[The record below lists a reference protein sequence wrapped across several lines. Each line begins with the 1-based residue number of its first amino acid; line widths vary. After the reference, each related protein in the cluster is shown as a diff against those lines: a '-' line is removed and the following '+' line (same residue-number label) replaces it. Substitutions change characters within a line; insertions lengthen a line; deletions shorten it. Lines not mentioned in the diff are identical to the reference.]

1 MRKILVGAV
10 AMVLIGAPAC
20 AEPAL
25 LHAAGSLKAAL
36 GDVADAFTREHDIE
50 VERVFG
56 ASGLL
61 RERMEGGEAA
71 QLFASANMQHPQI
84 LADAGQAGPVVL
96 FARNQLCALA
106 GEGVDVETDTLL
118 DRMLEDGIRV
128 GTSTPEADPSGDY
141 AWESFVR
148 AEAVRPGARGVLE
161 GKAMTLTG
169 GPDSPRPP
177 EGRNTYAW
185 VMDEGQADIFL
196 TYCTNAVIA
205 QREVPGL
212 QIVPLPK
219 ELAVGADY
227 GLTVLNDAP
236 EAAWKLA
243 FYILSTSGQQ
253 ILADHGFDAPGLI
266 EHE

>member
-1 MRKILVGAV
+1 MNRILVGAV
-10 AMVLIGAPAC
+10 AMVFLGMPAQ
-20 AEPAL
+20 AETAL

-36 GDVADAFTREHDIE
+36 GEVADQFTGEQNIE
-50 VERVFG
+50 IERVFG

-61 RERMEGGEAA
+61 RERMEDGEAA
-71 QLFASANMQHPQI
+71 QVFASANMEHPQM
-84 LADAGQAGPVVL
+84 LAEAGQAGPVVL

-106 GEGVDVETDTLL
+106 SRDVEVTTDTLL
-118 DRMLEDGIRV
+118 DRMLDPSIRV
-128 GTSTPEADPSGDY
+128 GTSTPKADPSGDY
-141 AWESFVR
+141 AWESFAR
-148 AEAVRPGARGVLE
+148 ADEVQAGARETLE

-205 QREVPGL
+205 QKEVPAL
-212 QIVPLPK
+212 QIVALPE

-227 GLTVLNDAP
+227 GMTV
-236 EAAWKLA
+236 
-243 FYILSTSGQQ
+243 
-253 ILADHGFDAPGLI
+253 
-266 EHE
+266 

>member
-1 MRKILVGAV
+1 
-10 AMVLIGAPAC
+10 MVLLGVPAQ
-20 AEPAL
+20 AETAL

-36 GDVADAFTREHDIE
+36 GDVADQFTDEHDIE
-50 VERVFG
+50 VDRVFG

-61 RERMEGGEAA
+61 RERIEGGETA
-71 QLFASANMQHPQI
+71 QVFASANMQHPQM
-84 LADAGQAGPVVL
+84 LAEAGQAGPGVL

-106 GEGVDVETDTLL
+106 SGDVEVETDTLL
-118 DRMLEDGIRV
+118 DRMLDPSIRV
-128 GTSTPEADPSGDY
+128 GTSTPKADPSGDY
-141 AWESFVR
+141 AWESFAR
-148 AEAVRPGARGVLE
+148 ADEVQAGARETLE

-205 QREVPGL
+205 QKEVPEL
-212 QIVPLPK
+212 QIVALPK

-236 EAAWKLA
+236 EEAWKLA
-243 FYILSTSGQQ
+243 FYILSPKGQL
-253 ILADHGFDAPGLI
+253 ILADHGFEAPGLV
-266 EHE
+266 EEE

>member
-1 MRKILVGAV
+1 MNRILVGAV
-10 AMVLIGAPAC
+10 AMVLLGAQAQ
-20 AEPAL
+20 AETVL

-36 GDVADAFTREHDIE
+36 GEVADAFTRDHGGE

-61 RERMEGGEAA
+61 RERMEEGEAA
-71 QLFASANMQHPQI
+71 QVFASANMDHPQM
-84 LADAGQAGPVVL
+84 LADTGRAGPVVL

-106 GEGVDVETDTLL
+106 NGDVEVTTDTLL
-118 DRMLEDGIRV
+118 ERMLDPEITV
-128 GTSTPEADPSGDY
+128 GTSTPKADPSGDY

-148 AEAVRPGARGVLE
+148 AEEVRQGAREVLE
-161 GKAMTLTG
+161 GKALTLTG
-169 GPDSPRPP
+169 GPESKRPP

-205 QREVPGL
+205 EREVPSL
-212 QIVPLPK
+212 QIVALPK

-236 EAAWKLA
+236 EEAWKLA
-243 FYILSTSGQQ
+243 FYILSPAGQQ
-253 ILADHGFDAPGLI
+253 ILSDHGFDAPGLVA
-266 EHE
+266 HE